1 MYVVLRRSRL
11 PGEEGGE
18 GKVVHSRR
26 GRVAPRG
33 AQIDEG
39 QALFPN
45 LTGPSVRPEGS
56 FRSSGSSTDSMA
68 AGCFCPPEGRETTQT
83 TVNTNYLNQQFV
95 FFVLSSSVTTSCF
108 WIHAETS

>member
-1 MYVVLRRSRL
+1 MYVVLRRSWL

-18 GKVVHSRR
+18 GKVVQSRR
-26 GRVAPRG
+26 GRVVPSG

-68 AGCFCPPEGRETTQT
+68 AGCFCPPEERETTQ
-83 TVNTNYLNQQFV
+83 
-95 FFVLSSSVTTSCF
+95 LSIQMTLISHFSLF
-108 WIHAETS
+108 